1 MKRTPRN
8 FVLLNLLTF
17 VLVLIVASITLP
29 RILAYTTPEDSNVA
43 LVLGIAAAVLGGVG
57 GLAVAI
63 TGSAAIS
70 AITEKPEVFIRVFM
84 IVSLAE
90 AVAIYG
96 LLLGILVIGGFS

>member
-1 MKRTPRN
+1 MKRTPKN
-8 FVLLNLLTF
+8 FILLNVLTV
-17 VLVLIVASITLP
+17 VLVIIIALITVP

-43 LVLGIAAAVLGGVG
+43 IALGIASGIFGGAG
-57 GLAVAI
+57 GLAVGI

-70 AITEKPEVFIRVFM
+70 ALTEKPEVFIRAFM

-96 LLLGILVIGGFS
+96 LLLGILVIGGMG